1 MLRFMSAHRT
11 PAWLTCAGAVL
22 LVLFGFPRASSAQ
35 SPENVLVVVN
45 SNSTDSTE
53 IGEYYAKARNIPR
66 NQIARISAAT
76 ADVVTRSGYELTIQ
90 QPIAAWLAKHLLQ
103 DKVLYIVLTKG
114 VPLRIEGSIGR
125 DGTSASV
132 DSELTL
138 LYQRMTGQTVTVIGR
153 RDNPYYLGDRS
164 LELAFPFAR
173 ARHEIYL
180 VSRLDGFTV
189 ADVKALIDRSLRPS
203 TTGRVLLDQR
213 FGADDRSGDQWLSE
227 AADRLGA
234 IGQSPRVQIDATR
247 APLTT
252 GDPVVGYF
260 SWGSNDAAHLK
271 RRTGLKFSP
280 GAIGGM
286 FVSTDAR
293 TFREPP
299 AAWEPDGVHVT
310 NGQSLIGDLIRE
322 GLTGVSGQVAEPFLD
337 GIVRPQ
343 VLFPAYLSGFS
354 IVESFYLATP
364 FLSWQNVVIGD
375 PLCAPFLSQPR
386 PAAPALTIDEETGL
400 PTIFSERTLMGLRR
414 EGRLN
419 IEGVK
424 LNLKAR
430 SWTAQGLPDKEVLP
444 LLVKATEIEP
454 KLIDAQLRL
463 ALAYD
468 LRGDFDLAIERY
480 RAILAVERDNAV
492 ALNNLAYILA
502 ERKNDPKQALPLAE
516 EAYQLT
522 NQAAIVADTLGWIH
536 HKLGNHGRALPYIER
551 AARLSPLD
559 VEVALHA
566 AVVHA
571 ELGNLSQ
578 ARTFL
583 AAALKLDQKIAG
595 RDDVKALQAK
605 IK

>member
-1 MLRFMSAHRT
+1 MSARRF
-11 PAWLTCAGAVL
+11 PVWPGLCACL
-22 LVLFGFPRASSAQ
+22 LMLVAIPQASLAQ
-35 SPENVLVVVN
+35 SPDSVLVVVN

-53 IGEYYAKARNIPR
+53 IGEYYAKARGIPR

-114 VPLRIEGSIGR
+114 VPLRIEGTSGR

-138 LYQRMTGQTVTVIGR
+138 LYQRMAGQTVTVIGR

-164 LELAFPFAR
+164 LETAFPFAR
-173 ARHEIYL
+173 SSHEIYL

-189 ADVKALIDRSLRPS
+189 ADVKALIDRSVKPS
-203 TTGRVLLDQR
+203 TSGRILLDQR

-227 AADRLGA
+227 AADRIGLV
-234 IGQSPRVQIDATR
+234 GQSARVQIDATR

-252 GDPVVGYF
+252 TDSVIGYF

-271 RRTGLKFSP
+271 RTTGLKFAP
-280 GAIGGM
+280 GSIGGM

-299 AAWEPDGVHVT
+299 AAWEPDGVHT
-310 NGQSLIGDLIRE
+310 TTGQSLIGDLIRE
-322 GLTGVSGQVAEPFLD
+322 GLTGASGQVAEPFLD
-337 GIVRPQ
+337 AIVRPQ
-343 VLFPAYLSGFS
+343 ILFPAYLSGFS

-364 FLSWQNVVIGD
+364 YISWQNVVIGD
-375 PLCAPFLSQPR
+375 PLCAPFMTRPR
-386 PAAPALTIDEETGL
+386 PAAGALTIDEETGL
-400 PTIFSERTLMGLRR
+400 PSTFSERTLMKFRR
-414 EGRLN
+414 EARLN

-424 LNLKAR
+424 LNLKAA

-444 LLVKATEIEP
+444 LLVQATAIEP
-454 KLIDAQLRL
+454 RLTDAQLRL

-480 RAILAVERDNAV
+480 RAILAIERDNAV
-492 ALNNLAYILA
+492 ALNNLAYVLA

-516 EAYQLT
+516 EAYVLT
-522 NQAAIVADTLGWIH
+522 KQAAVVADTLGWIH
-536 HKLGNHGRALPYIER
+536 HKLGNHGRALPYLER

-559 VEVALHA
+559 PEVALHA

-571 ELGNLSQ
+571 ELGNMPQ
-578 ARTFL
+578 ARMFL
-583 AAALKLDQKIAG
+583 ASALKLDQTIAG
-595 RDDVKALQAK
+595 RGDVKALQAK

>member
-1 MLRFMSAHRT
+1 ML
-11 PAWLTCAGAVL
+11 GAI
-22 LVLFGFPRASSAQ
+22 PRASFAQ
-35 SPENVLVVVN
+35 SPDNVLVVVN

-53 IGEYYAKARNIPR
+53 IGEYYAKARGIPR

-76 ADVVTRSGYELTIQ
+76 ADVVTRAGYELTIE

-103 DKVLYIVLTKG
+103 DKVLFIVLTKG
-114 VPLRIEGSIGR
+114 VPLRIEGTIGR

-138 LYQRMTGQTVTVIGR
+138 LYQRLTGQTVTVIGR

-164 LELAFPFAR
+164 LELAFPFSR
-173 ARHEIYL
+173 TRHEMYL
-180 VSRLDGFTV
+180 VSRLDGFSV
-189 ADVKALIDRSLRPS
+189 ADVKALVDRSVKPS
-203 TTGRVLLDQR
+203 TEGRVLLDQR

-227 AADRLGA
+227 AADRLGSV
-234 IGQSPRVQIDATR
+234 GQSARVLIDATR
-247 APLTT
+247 APLSTA
-252 GDPVVGYF
+252 DPVIGYF

-271 RRTGLKFSP
+271 RSTGLKFSP

-286 FVSTDAR
+286 YVSTDAR
-293 TFREPP
+293 TFREPA
-299 AAWEPDGVHVT
+299 AAWVPDGVNAV
-310 NGQSLIGDLIRE
+310 NGQSLVGDLIRE

-343 VLFPAYLSGFS
+343 VLFPAYLSGFTV
-354 IVESFYLATP
+354 VESFYLATP
-364 FLSWQNVVIGD
+364 YVSWQNIVIGD
-375 PLCAPFLSQPR
+375 PLCAPFLTQPR
-386 PAAPALTIDEETGL
+386 PAPSALTIDEETGL
-400 PTIFSERTLMGLRR
+400 PSVFSERTLMKFRK
-414 EGRLN
+414 ENRLN

-424 LNLKAR
+424 LNLKAA
-430 SWTAQGLPDKEVLP
+430 SWTAQGLADKEVLP
-444 LLVKATEIEP
+444 ILVKATEIEP
-454 KLIDAQLRL
+454 KLTDAQLRL

-480 RAILAVERDNAV
+480 RAILAIERDNAV

-516 EAYQLT
+516 EAYVLT
-522 NQAAIVADTLGWIH
+522 KQAAVVADTLGWIH
-536 HKLGNHGRALPYIER
+536 HKLGNHGRALPYLER

-559 VEVALHA
+559 PEVALHA

-571 ELGNLSQ
+571 ELGNMPQ

-595 RDDVKALQAK
+595 RNDVKALQAK